1 MKGRFAALALVTF
14 GIPAVAAAAAFPV
27 PELFLWTG
35 TTSATPARPAEPPV
49 LPELGRPAMPVARLV
64 WLDPGGIALGTE
76 QVAQPAVVELLR
88 EMGVEARWR
97 RGDPHEL
104 SRPGELR
111 IILLPR
117 AGSIENGLPVLGA
130 TPTQFAGDPHV
141 WVHVPSVGTAV
152 GIDRMRP
159 GMRLDVHAAKRLGI
173 GLSRVVAHEL
183 VHALVPTLPHGKG
196 LMSAR
201 LDRRALT
208 GPSLPVGTDVGLAV
222 RAALAG
228 IRPVA
233 PATDTILAAE
243 SGQEEPQS

>member
-1 MKGRFAALALVTF
+1 MRGRFVAWALASL
-14 GIPAVAAAAAFPV
+14 GIPGVAAAEFPV

-35 TTSATPARPAEPPV
+35 TTSVAPARPAEPLAV
-49 LPELGRPAMPVARLV
+49 PEFGRPAMPVARLV
-64 WLDPGGIALGTE
+64 WLDPGGIATGTE
-76 QVAQPAVVELLR
+76 QVAQPAVVDLLR
-88 EMGVEARWR
+88 GMGVEARWR
-97 RGDPHEL
+97 LGDVHEL
-104 SRPGELR
+104 SRPDELR

-141 WVHVPSVGTAV
+141 WVHVPSVGAAV

-159 GMRLDVHAAKRLGI
+159 GMRLDAHAARRLGI

-208 GPSLPVGTDVGLAV
+208 GPSLPIGQDVGLAV

-228 IRPVA
+228 VRPAA

-243 SGQEEPQS
+243 SSREEPES